1 MVVVNAADGE
11 DPEPRGVMADVF
23 ERLGESVERIL
34 DKVFDKPYV
43 VPDADAARRL
53 MLDQDARRP
62 SAISQFVQNQA
73 VVRLTSWIAKSSRF
87 GGTGAT
93 TAVTALLGSG
103 QRARRVIR
111 RGTLQLQV
119 LASFVA
125 SRAHRAGITL
135 ERDFVR
141 AVTLD
146 VYLEPHRVVEFRYR
160 GRRAG
165 GTIARRWAKD
175 ALSSS
180 DERPLI
186 ESRVSAIERLDLD
199 DLHRRWHNP

>member
-1 MVVVNAADGE
+1 MVVVNATDGE

-103 QRARRVIR
+103 QRVRRVTR
-111 RGTLQLQV
+111 RGALQLQV

-125 SRAHRAGITL
+125 SPLTL
-135 ERDFVR
+135 KLVPPQYM
-141 AVTLD
+141 L
-146 VYLEPHRVVEFRYR
+146 PP
-160 GRRAG
+160 
-165 GTIARRWAKD
+165 I
-175 ALSSS
+175 
-180 DERPLI
+180 
-186 ESRVSAIERLDLD
+186 
-199 DLHRRWHNP
+199 

>member
-73 VVRLTSWIAKSSRF
+73 VVRLTGWIAKSSRF
-87 GGTGAT
+87 SGTGAT

-103 QRARRVIR
+103 QRARRQFRSDVSKSAR
-111 RGTLQLQV
+111 TRSTS
-119 LASFVA
+119 ASG
-125 SRAHRAGITL
+125 RAFSGGGWFGGKTPRSS
-135 ERDFVR
+135 D
-141 AVTLD
+141 
-146 VYLEPHRVVEFRYR
+146 R
-160 GRRAG
+160 GRRAMRKG
-165 GTIARRWAKD
+165 GPGPMAVT
-175 ALSSS
+175 
-180 DERPLI
+180 
-186 ESRVSAIERLDLD
+186 
-199 DLHRRWHNP
+199 